1 MSEGRLD
8 PARDW
13 FAARGWSPFSFQE
26 ETWRRYLDG
35 ESGLVHAPTGFGKS
49 LSAWMGPL
57 LQARAAAPEA
67 SAPTKRADA
76 APLAVVWIT
85 PMRALASDLVRNLGL
100 AAADLCPHWLV
111 EGRSGDTGSTER
123 SRQTRRLPSALVTTP
138 ESLTLLLS
146 REDAAERF
154 AGLQAVVVDEWH
166 ELFGTKRGVQTEL
179 ALARLRALAPDLR
192 TWGLSATLGNLEEAK
207 DALLGGAPGAL
218 VRGAESREL
227 EISTLRPDSIE
238 RFPWAGH
245 MGLRLLDEV
254 ARALDDSSSALVF
267 TNTRAQAERW
277 YQALCYARYDER
289 DRIALHH
296 GSLDREDRAEVERRI
311 AEGEL
316 RCVVATSSLDLGVDF
331 TPVDLVVQVGSPK
344 GIARLAQRAG
354 RSGHSPGRTSR
365 LLCVPA
371 QALELV
377 EFAAARGAMER
388 GEVEPREPLERP
400 LDVLAQ
406 HVVTVAASGPFDG
419 DELLREVRGTRAFRA
434 LEDQEWAW
442 VLEFV
447 QFGGEALS
455 GYERYARLERGKDG
469 RYRAGSRAVV
479 RDHRVN
485 IGTIAGYGS
494 LEVAFRSGKRLGTI
508 EEMFIARLKPGQ
520 AFTFA
525 GKSVELVRVDDSRAV
540 VRAAAKPS
548 ALVPRWYGGR
558 MPLSNELAEAVRE
571 ALERVEHCVRTGES
585 TGEPELDAAVP
596 LFALQ
601 DELSRVPTRDELLI
615 ERVRTRDGDHA
626 FLFPLEG
633 RLVHEGLAALLA
645 WRATR
650 RAPATVTQCA
660 TDWGLELMTRKELP
674 VADGDWAALL
684 SPDELLEDLLACL
697 DGAGLAKRQ
706 FREIARV
713 AGLVHPGL
721 PHARKGARQL
731 QASSGL
737 VYEVLREHDPENLL
751 LEQARREVMERTL
764 ELGRMRR
771 ALEALR
777 GRRIVVTRPPRL
789 TPLAFPLW
797 AERVRDRVSSESW
810 EDRVRAMASR
820 LEGQVAAHDRS

>member
-1 MSEGRLD
+1 
-8 PARDW
+8 
-13 FAARGWSPFSFQE
+13 
-26 ETWRRYLDG
+26 
-35 ESGLVHAPTGFGKS
+35 
-49 LSAWMGPL
+49 
-57 LQARAAAPEA
+57 
-67 SAPTKRADA
+67 
-76 APLAVVWIT
+76 
-85 PMRALASDLVRNLGL
+85 MRALASDLVRNLGL

-254 ARALDDSSSALVF
+254 ARARDDSTSALVL

-296 GSLDREDRAEVERRI
+296 GSLDREERADVERRI
-311 AEGEL
+311 AAGEL

-434 LEDQEWAW
+434 LEDP
-442 VLEFV
+442 VGLGPGFV
-447 QFGGEALS
+447 QLGGELS
-455 GYERYARLERGKDG
+455 GYERYRAERGKDG

-479 RDHRVN
+479 RDHRV
-485 IGTIAGYGS
+485 TSAPS
-494 LEVAFRSGKRLGTI
+494 RLRQLEVAFRSGKRRG
-508 EEMFIARLKPGQ
+508 P
-520 AFTFA
+520 
-525 GKSVELVRVDDSRAV
+525 SR
-540 VRAAAKPS
+540 RCS
-548 ALVPRWYGGR
+548 
-558 MPLSNELAEAVRE
+558 
-571 ALERVEHCVRTGES
+571 
-585 TGEPELDAAVP
+585 
-596 LFALQ
+596 
-601 DELSRVPTRDELLI
+601 SR
-615 ERVRTRDGDHA
+615 G
-626 FLFPLEG
+626 
-633 RLVHEGLAALLA
+633 
-645 WRATR
+645 
-650 RAPATVTQCA
+650 
-660 TDWGLELMTRKELP
+660 
-674 VADGDWAALL
+674 
-684 SPDELLEDLLACL
+684 
-697 DGAGLAKRQ
+697 
-706 FREIARV
+706 
-713 AGLVHPGL
+713 
-721 PHARKGARQL
+721 
-731 QASSGL
+731 
-737 VYEVLREHDPENLL
+737 
-751 LEQARREVMERTL
+751 
-764 ELGRMRR
+764 
-771 ALEALR
+771 
-777 GRRIVVTRPPRL
+777 
-789 TPLAFPLW
+789 
-797 AERVRDRVSSESW
+797 
-810 EDRVRAMASR
+810 
-820 LEGQVAAHDRS
+820 